1 MAEGTDAEV
10 MAQRDPAPRVV
21 DAGCPPAAAATEI
34 ACAALPVCGWGRW
47 RALEGLGP
55 AAFTA
60 ANAPGSKRSR
70 ELPAASPE
78 RSTSARSFFGRA
90 GLVSGRLLAAPLSD
104 PEGLV

>member
-21 DAGCPPAAAATEI
+21 DAGFPAAAAAEL
-34 ACAALPVCGWGRW
+34 ACAALPVAGWGRW
-47 RALEGLGP
+47 RALEGLEP

-60 ANAPGSKRSR
+60 ANAPGSNRSR

-78 RSTSARSFFGRA
+78 RSTSVRSFFGRA
-90 GLVSGRLLAAPLSD
+90 GLVSGRLLAAPLLD